1 MKIRH
6 KRRLIS
12 ILFIPYTILFIIA
25 LTLMT
30 AAYIAKASKTIRE
43 NSFSSIENNLA
54 NMSDNFYQIY
64 ESLNTISLNVIYS
77 NLIKERFASYV
88 NYSIADTA
96 ADKNQ
101 QYANVQNTKVL
112 YDLLY
117 TMIGPKSP
125 VDQIYLYG
133 LERSCFGTGLD
144 NLSSFDSVKN
154 ASWYDTLQTT
164 DKYVFLDHDKRLEKY
179 FSYEEGRYF
188 LTMVSKYYNINNIP
202 QGVIEV
208 KKSIAPLHNTISSY
222 NRFYDETL
230 YIFQADG
237 NLIYPLQY
245 TDEAALCFSAIT
257 DSSLAA
263 SDFNESSMKIT
274 KDSYIL
280 YRQSLDGNFI
290 FAALVSKHAL
300 RAPVYDYLFANL
312 SVMLLILIA
321 IVGISYFISKQISLP
336 LNRIYNQISSFQ
348 LENTPLTDMNFP
360 EIQTPIK
367 ELDTLYDALI
377 EIQQNARNSMA
388 RELQLQTREMQSR
401 ILALQ
406 AQMNPHFLY
415 NSLSVIQAMADENM
429 TDEIYTMCQ
438 NISSI
443 LRYISSDQEQLVD
456 LVNEV
461 EHTQNYLECMK
472 IRHGRDLSFEIRV
485 PDSMNHFK
493 IPKLCLQLVVEN
505 AIKFSTKKRPPWHIN
520 VAGRLFPEYWEIQV
534 IDDGPGFTEEK
545 LQELQEGIDEIN
557 RTGTLPNLEINGMG
571 LMNIYIRFKMLYH
584 EKHIFRLANTK
595 PHGAIVTIGGKIT

>member
-1 MKIRH
+1 MKVKH

-30 AAYIAKASKTIRE
+30 AVYIAKASKTIRE

-54 NMSDNFYQIY
+54 NMSDNFYQMY
-64 ESLNTISLNVIYS
+64 DSLNTISLNVIYS

-88 NYSIADTA
+88 NYSIAYTA
-96 ADKNQ
+96 ADSNQ
-101 QYANVQNTKVL
+101 QYANIQNTKVL

-117 TMIGPKSP
+117 AIIGPKSP

-133 LERSCFGTGLD
+133 LEGSCFGTGFD
-144 NLSSFDSVKN
+144 NLSSFDSIKN

-188 LTMVSKYYNINNIP
+188 LTMVSKYYNINNTP

-208 KKSIAPLHNTISSY
+208 KKSIAPLHNTISAY

-230 YIFQADG
+230 YIFQSDG
-237 NLIYPLQY
+237 NLIYPLQD

-257 DSSLAA
+257 DSSLEV

-274 KDSYIL
+274 KDNYIL

-300 RAPVYDYLFANL
+300 RSPLYDYLWANL
-312 SVMLLILIA
+312 SVILLILIA

-360 EIQTPIK
+360 EIQTRIK

-429 TDEIYTMCQ
+429 TDEIYAMCQ

-456 LVNEV
+456 LVNEI
-461 EHTQNYLECMK
+461 EHTRNYLECMR
-472 IRHGRDLSFEIRV
+472 IRHGRDLSFDILV
-485 PDSMNHFK
+485 PDAMNHFK

-505 AIKFSTKKRPPWHIN
+505 AIKFSTKTRPPWHICIT
-520 VAGRLFPEYWEIQV
+520 GQLFPEYWELQV
-534 IDDGPGFTEEK
+534 IDNGPGFTEEK
-545 LQELQEGIDEIN
+545 LQELQEDIDEIN

-584 EKHIFRLANTK
+584 EKHIFRLANAE